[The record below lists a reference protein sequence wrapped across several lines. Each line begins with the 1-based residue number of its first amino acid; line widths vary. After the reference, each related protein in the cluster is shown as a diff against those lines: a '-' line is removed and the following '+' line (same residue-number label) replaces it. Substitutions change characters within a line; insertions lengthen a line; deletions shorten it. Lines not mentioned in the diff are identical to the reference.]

1 MKETMF
7 CPNCGKAEQLPET
20 YCRQCG
26 NFLPDID
33 KSKIWQRPPEEHIK
47 INTVFS
53 IMSAIVSLTLAILL
67 YSFFLGVEGTPL
79 IIYIVAGF
87 LTAMFFWQ
95 SQIVWRTLQLKKH
108 FKKRNLLN
116 EDSSDSAKT
125 PKEFETVSTQK
136 LLNQPDLSNAV
147 PTSVTESTT
156 RKLKNK
162 V

>member
-1 MKETMF
+1 MF

-26 NFLPDID
+26 EFLPDLN
-33 KSKIWQRPPEEHIK
+33 KSKKWQRPPEEHIK
-47 INTVFS
+47 VNTVLS
-53 IMSAIVSLTLAILL
+53 SMSAIVSITLAILL
-67 YSFFLGVEGTPL
+67 YSFFLGVEGTPV

-95 SQIVWRTLQLKKH
+95 AQTVWRNVQLKKH

-116 EDSSDSAKT
+116 EDSTDSAKT
-125 PKEFETVSTQK
+125 QKEFESIATQK
-136 LLNQPDLSNAV
+136 LLKQPDLSNAV
-147 PTSVTESTT
+147 PTSITENTT

-162 V
+162 VWIP